1 MHVKT
6 MEGLSGAH
14 TNYNLL
20 KVPFRVYKDARRRG
34 DLGVMERAM
43 GYVSDFAGKSQE
55 YQAEAAFYEE
65 PETEPYGEL
74 QAEPEAAL
82 YRGMQA
88 EPAFYEEPAAAEE
101 PYEEEQPYIEPAPVV
116 PIRKTVK
123 PTAVRKGKPA
133 AYVEPEPAVPEPVVE
148 EELAEEEAKTG
159 VSS

>member
-55 YQAEAAFYEE
+55 YQAEAEE
-65 PETEPYGEL
+65 
-74 QAEPEAAL
+74 
-82 YRGMQA
+82 GM
-88 EPAFYEEPAAAEE
+88 AEE
-101 PYEEEQPYIEPAPVV
+101 RCLHYKSQEAGRQSGRDWHWPQVYLS
-116 PIRKTVK
+116 
-123 PTAVRKGKPA
+123 G
-133 AYVEPEPAVPEPVVE
+133 AYHVLHPSVI
-148 EELAEEEAKTG
+148 
-159 VSS
+159 S